1 MKIESLYLKDFRNI
15 EELVIRFSPRLN
27 IFIGN
32 NGQGKTNIIEAV
44 YFLLE
49 KESFRFGNNSAF
61 IKENRT
67 TAYLGSLVNNNDN
80 DYKVQLTIEPNKKKY
95 LINEKPSSQVDKYL
109 PSVVLFSPESLNII
123 KESSEQR
130 RQLIDSVVKSV
141 YKHNQTL
148 ILDFKKSL
156 KTRNRLLSDI
166 AEKKIDYQTG
176 ADTLKSLN
184 EIFLKLSTDLTCV
197 RLEALKTL
205 KPMVSEIMAKIEN
218 KPALEF
224 DYHYVISDQNCEN
237 ESYEN
242 IYKIMQK
249 RMADLFSAELS
260 YGASLVGPQKHDVI
274 FLYNGKDSRFF
285 CSQGQQRTI
294 ILAFKMA
301 QIVYHQQVNESYP
314 ILLLDDVLSEL
325 DQTKQESLIK
335 YLNEVETQTFLT
347 TTDLESLSKLNIDNK
362 FKFNVQDGKIV

>member
-1 MKIESLYLKDFRNI
+1 MKIDSLYLKDFRNI
-15 EELVIRFSPRLN
+15 EELVINFSPRLN
-27 IFIGN
+27 IFVGN
-32 NGQGKTNIIEAV
+32 NGQGKTNVLEGI
-44 YFLLE
+44 YLLLE
-49 KESFRFGNNSAF
+49 KESFRFGTNTVF
-61 IKENRT
+61 IKNNASI
-67 TAYLGSLVNNNDN
+67 AYLGCLIQNNEN
-80 DYKVQLTIEPNKKKY
+80 DYKIQLSIEPQKKKY
-95 LINEKPSSQVDKYL
+95 AINEKTNSQLEKDL
-109 PSVVLFSPESLNII
+109 PSLILFSPESLNII
-123 KESSEQR
+123 KESSDQR

-148 ILDFKKSL
+148 ILDFKRTL

-166 AEKKIDYQTG
+166 SEKKIDYQVG
-176 ADTLKSLN
+176 IDTLKSLN
-184 EIFLKLSTDLTCV
+184 EIFLKLATDLTCV

-205 KPMVSEIMAKIEN
+205 KPMVSEVLSKIEN
-218 KPALEF
+218 KGVLQF

-242 IYKIMQK
+242 IYKLMQK
-249 RMADLFSAELS
+249 RLAELLPAEVTF
-260 YGASLVGPQKHDVI
+260 GASLVGPQKHDII

-301 QIVYHQQVNESYP
+301 QIVYHHQVNESYP

-335 YLNEVETQTFLT
+335 YLNEIETQTFLT
-347 TTDLESLSKLNIDNK
+347 TTDVESLTKLNIDSK

>member
-1 MKIESLYLKDFRNI
+1 MRIENLYLKDFRNI
-15 EELVIRFSPRLN
+15 EELVINFSPRLN

-32 NGQGKTNIIEAV
+32 NGQGKTNVLEAI
-44 YFLLE
+44 YLLLE
-49 KESFRFGNNSAF
+49 KESFRFGNNSIF
-61 IKENRT
+61 INNNSKI
-67 TAYLGSLVNNNDN
+67 AYLGCRIQNNEN
-80 DYKVQLTIEPNKKKY
+80 DYKIQLSLEASKKKY
-95 LINEKPSSQVDKYL
+95 LVNEKANSHLEKDL
-109 PSVVLFSPESLNII
+109 PSIILFSPESLNII
-123 KESSEQR
+123 KESAEQR

-141 YKHNQTL
+141 YKSNINL
-148 ILDFKKSL
+148 ILDFKKTL

-166 AEKKIDYQTG
+166 SEKKIDYQVG
-176 ADTLKSLN
+176 VDTLKSLN

-205 KPMVSEIMAKIEN
+205 KPMVSDVMSKIEN
-218 KPALEF
+218 KAALSF
-224 DYHYVISDQNCEN
+224 DYHYVISEQNCEN
-237 ESYEN
+237 ETYDN

-249 RMADLFSAELS
+249 RMADLFAAELS
-260 YGASLVGPQKHDVI
+260 FGASLVGPQKHDVI

-301 QIVYHQQVNESYP
+301 QIVYHHQVNESYP

-335 YLNEVETQTFLT
+335 YLNEIETQTFLT
-347 TTDLESLSKLNIDNK
+347 TTDVESLSKLNIDNK